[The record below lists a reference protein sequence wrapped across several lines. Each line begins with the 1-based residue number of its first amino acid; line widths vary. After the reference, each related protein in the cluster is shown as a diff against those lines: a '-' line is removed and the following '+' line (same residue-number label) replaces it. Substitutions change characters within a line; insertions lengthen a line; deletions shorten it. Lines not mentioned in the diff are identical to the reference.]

1 MECWVEHEYKHHI
14 ASVKLGFYN
23 QFASLKLEPD
33 LYISQPILLA
43 NICLSQIYR
52 YLHVLSD
59 VCPCENLEIIMHKND
74 AWVDL

>member
-33 LYISQPILLA
+33 LYISQPISA
-43 NICLSQIYR
+43 YHRYIAICMC
-52 YLHVLSD
+52 YLMCAHVR
-59 VCPCENLEIIMHKND
+59 I
-74 AWVDL
+74 